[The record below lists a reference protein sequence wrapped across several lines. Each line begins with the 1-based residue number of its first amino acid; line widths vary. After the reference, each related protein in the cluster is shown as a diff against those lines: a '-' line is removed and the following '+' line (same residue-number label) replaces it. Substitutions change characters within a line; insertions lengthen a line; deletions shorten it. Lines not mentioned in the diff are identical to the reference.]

1 MGITNYCFVSMAFIK
16 MFKKEIVTEL
26 EIKAPAA
33 VVWKLITDFS
43 SYSSWNPLILSVK
56 GDPTEGGKLDLLIH
70 LFLQTDMKATP
81 TILKVEKDREIA
93 WKGGLIIPGILDG
106 EHVLQ
111 IHEIGKNV
119 VKLVQKEIWSGIMSP
134 VFMLW
139 MGNEIREG
147 FERMNEKVR
156 DICEMSRWQSQ

>member
-1 MGITNYCFVSMAFIK
+1 
-16 MFKKEIVTEL
+16 MFEREIVTKV

-33 VVWKLITDFS
+33 VVWKLISDFS

-81 TILKVEKDREIA
+81 TILKVEEEREIA
-93 WKGGLIIPGILDG
+93 WKGGLKIPGILEG

-111 IHEIGKNV
+111 INEIAKNV
-119 VKLVQKEIWSGIMSP
+119 VMLVQKEIWSGVLSP

-139 MGNEIREG
+139 MGDEIRQG

-156 DICEMSRWQSQ
+156 DISEMSQWQSQ